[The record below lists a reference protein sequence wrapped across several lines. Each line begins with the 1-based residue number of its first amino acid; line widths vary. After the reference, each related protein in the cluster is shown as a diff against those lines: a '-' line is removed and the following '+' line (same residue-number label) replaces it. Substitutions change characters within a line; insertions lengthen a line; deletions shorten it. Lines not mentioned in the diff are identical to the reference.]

1 MKKNLE
7 VMVHYIYHFTDQQCE
22 LKTKFADL
30 IYGENMSN
38 PVQTIILWILNVPIL
53 NWINLNDHIQWMH
66 SKLFSL

>member
-38 PVQTIILWILNVPIL
+38 PVQTIIL
-53 NWINLNDHIQWMH
+53 
-66 SKLFSL
+66 